1 MATTHAAASLTD
13 RFAAIPYTGALSDIL
28 EEMGFPDQVL
38 PNRIQPLHS
47 GQTLAGRALTVTGE
61 RTLLHARDEYYLPFL
76 EMLGA
81 VQAGDIVVIQ
91 ANDENAAHFGELSC
105 ETAKARGGRGVVIDG
120 GMRDSEYAHRLGF
133 PVFARYRTPL
143 DSIGR
148 WRLLEYNVPII
159 IGNVLIEAGDYVVGD
174 PDGVVVVPQGIA
186 DEVISRAE
194 TCVQTENLVRKA
206 ILQGAH
212 PVEAYRRFGRF

>member
-1 MATTHAAASLTD
+1 MATTHAVGSLID
-13 RFAAIPYTGALSDIL
+13 RFAAIPYTGAISDIL

-38 PNRIQPLHS
+38 PNRIQPLQP
-47 GQTLAGRALTVTGE
+47 GYTLAGRALTVTGE
-61 RTLLHARDEYYLPFL
+61 RTLLHGRDEYYMPFL

-81 VQAGDIVVIQ
+81 VQAGDVIVIQ

-148 WRLLEYNVPII
+148 WRLLEYNVPIT

-174 PDGVVVVPQGIA
+174 PDGVVVVPQGIS
-186 DEVISRAE
+186 DDVISRAE